1 MRGDPDF
8 APVGSGYL
16 DGTAE
21 VEQYTVET
29 IQGGVR
35 YVIHLWD
42 TPGLT
47 GQLAQSRPHD
57 ALSVVHDAFAVLRE
71 RGVRRVDGIFVFA
84 KASGRLQAR
93 HIMQRCAAWLAG
105 TAMRLLVPSINIHVV
120 ATHCPTARD
129 AARTFADLQQHVAW
143 SFLAAVPSA
152 RRHFFDLCTRFPA
165 TMAKRT
171 RMRCIARLRRNVRD
185 NLLLLML
192 EPMGSPISVARAT
205 GHVGEQIGAAK
216 EPRAQA
222 LEGEP
227 VVQHEQEQ
235 EEEEQQQQ
243 VEQEEEENGDGA
255 ALTAPAARESGSR
268 MKLESRDADSGNSSD
283 GGGADQ
289 ADTHDHGVDN
299 SSNSDAD
306 DDDDDDDDDE
316 RSDETQNNNEA
327 RRDQTEESNNG
338 DDTNNNNNDPDNN
351 SSNDPN
357 NNSSDDTG
365 RQLLCCRRHR
375 AAEGRPHHCHA
386 RPVRWRPRAHE
397 RQHPP

>member
-1 MRGDPDF
+1 M
-8 APVGSGYL
+8 
-16 DGTAE
+16 
-21 VEQYTVET
+21 
-29 IQGGVR
+29 
-35 YVIHLWD
+35 
-42 TPGLT
+42 
-47 GQLAQSRPHD
+47 
-57 ALSVVHDAFAVLRE
+57 
-71 RGVRRVDGIFVFA
+71 
-84 KASGRLQAR
+84 
-93 HIMQRCAAWLAG
+93 
-105 TAMRLLVPSINIHVV
+105 
-120 ATHCPTARD
+120 
-129 AARTFADLQQHVAW
+129 
-143 SFLAAVPSA
+143 
-152 RRHFFDLCTRFPA
+152 
-165 TMAKRT
+165 
-171 RMRCIARLRRNVRD
+171 RD

-192 EPMGSPISVARAT
+192 EPMGSPISVARAI

-235 EEEEQQQQ
+235 EEEQEQ
-243 VEQEEEENGDGA
+243 EQESQHEEEENGDGA
-255 ALTAPAARESGSR
+255 ALTVPAARESGSR
-268 MKLESRDADSGNSSD
+268 MKLESPAADSGNSSD

-306 DDDDDDDDDE
+306 DDDDDDDVDDDDE
-316 RSDETQNNNEA
+316 SSDETQNNNEA
-327 RRDQTEESNNG
+327 RRDQTEDPNNG
-338 DDTNNNNNDPDNN
+338 DDT
-351 SSNDPN
+351 N